1 MLRRTFRQNVD
12 CLRLSCLELRV
23 RTGWTDRQTDSTVSF
38 NSRWTGGQTDGKANW
53 IAERL
58 LHNERQKVTLHKAIK
73 VVQLLPYTL
82 SLYTSY

>member
-53 IAERL
+53 I
-58 LHNERQKVTLHKAIK
+58 
-73 VVQLLPYTL
+73 
-82 SLYTSY
+82 